1 MTEHQGSPASL
12 TAGEY
17 RLLDSTEI
25 YRGRVIALHRDT
37 VQMPGG
43 GTAVR
48 DVVRHPGAVGVV
60 AVNDRDELLM
70 LRQYRHP
77 VRSVL
82 WELPAGLLDIPKE
95 PALVAAKREL
105 AEEAF
110 LTADEWHVLVDVHS
124 SPGMTDEAVRLFLAK
139 GIHEI
144 PESERHV
151 GEDEEADME
160 RHWVSI
166 DTAVRRALAGE
177 ITNNLAVVGVL
188 AADAVLRPGRE
199 PRPAEARWP
208 AKPELAG

>member
-1 MTEHQGSPASL
+1 VTDPHDSPASL

-17 RLLDSTEI
+17 RRLDSTEI
-25 YRGRVIALHRDT
+25 YRGRVIGLHRDT
-37 VQMPGG
+37 VRMPGG
-43 GTAVR
+43 GIAVR

-77 VRSVL
+77 VRSIL
-82 WELPAGLLDIPKE
+82 WELPAGLLDIPGE
-95 PALVAAKREL
+95 PALVAAQREL

-110 LTADEWHVLVDVHS
+110 LTADQWHVLVDVHS

-144 PESERHV
+144 PAAERHV

-160 RHWVSI
+160 RHWVPL
-166 DTAVRRALAGE
+166 DTAVQRALAGE

-188 AADAVLRPGRE
+188 AADALQRPGRE
-199 PRPAEARWP
+199 PRPAEARWQ
-208 AKPELAG
+208 AKPDLAG